1 MQEQVLDILR
11 RTRRR
16 MRAAD
21 AAAATVVL
29 TATAALAA
37 AAIELAWSLPD
48 SSHVW
53 GLAFR
58 LASGGR
64 SDMAGTKCIPILAA

>member
-53 GLAFR
+53 GLASCTCQR
-58 LASGGR
+58 WPERHGWY
-64 SDMAGTKCIPILAA
+64 